1 MVVALLLRRAK
12 LVALGEPDPYPVAVT
27 SMGGG
32 ASTPIATTANNAL
45 NHNVID
51 PWEVDSDKMAVLRL
65 VYVLERGLQS
75 KMSPHSAIEWALA
88 RSSLIDRLKS
98 AILGNYQVIMA
109 LASVLEDGGRDKKL
123 LDLIIN
129 RCMLICGLFHLSI
142 DSSWCIY
149 RRRHG
154 EPARGDSDAPR
165 PTYGQQ

>member
-12 LVALGEPDPYPVAVT
+12 LVALGEPDPYPVAVP
-27 SMGGG
+27 SMGG
-32 ASTPIATTANNAL
+32 ASTPISTTAATNSAL

-51 PWEVDSDKMAVLRL
+51 QWEVDSDKMAVLRL

-109 LASVLEDGGRDKKL
+109 LASVLEDGARDKKL

-129 RCMLICGLFHLSI
+129 RCTPI
-142 DSSWCIY
+142 
-149 RRRHG
+149 
-154 EPARGDSDAPR
+154 
-165 PTYGQQ
+165 